1 VFEAHAADA
10 TPDEAQVVT
19 NRTRIEEEAA
29 KQKAAQ
35 AEAAALAAAA
45 LCDRR
50 HEQGSRLVV
59 GVLQAWPWEFYRPG
73 LGPYAPVD
81 GIRDINHVRSKP
93 GQPFGSMK
101 DTPVLLHIKFRSLV
115 EEGLIKH
122 FRFGEAPAPEDLLF
136 ALFSMA
142 PK

>member
-1 VFEAHAADA
+1 MD
-10 TPDEAQVVT
+10 P
-19 NRTRIEEEAA
+19 EEW
-29 KQKAAQ
+29 KHGDKGGVDRHYRMTL
-35 AEAAALAAAA
+35 AE
-45 LCDRR
+45 
-50 HEQGSRLVV
+50 
-59 GVLQAWPWEFYRPG
+59 WEFYRPG

-122 FRFGEAPAPEDLLF
+122 FRFGETPAPEDLLF

>member
-1 VFEAHAADA
+1 MFEAHAADA

-59 GVLQAWPWEFYRPG
+59 GVLQAWPWEFYRASRHQP
-73 LGPYAPVD
+73 
-81 GIRDINHVRSKP
+81 RRSKP

-122 FRFGEAPAPEDLLF
+122 FRFGETPAPEDLLF